1 MELEERIANVEKVL
15 ETRTRRDR
23 VDRFIGVE
31 WLVLR
36 ISATLA
42 VVLMLLPSLLT
53 KLEEAVLA
61 FKHFLDLLNR

>member
-1 MELEERIANVEKVL
+1 MELEERIAILEEAL
-15 ETRTRRDR
+15 ETHHRPDK

-53 KLEEAVLA
+53 KLEEVVLA
-61 FKHFLDLLNR
+61 FKHFLDLVNR